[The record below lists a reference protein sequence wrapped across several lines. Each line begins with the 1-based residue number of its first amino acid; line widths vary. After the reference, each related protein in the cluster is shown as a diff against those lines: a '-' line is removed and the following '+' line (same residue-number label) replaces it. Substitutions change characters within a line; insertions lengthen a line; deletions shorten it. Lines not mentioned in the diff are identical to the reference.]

1 MMSSPQN
8 NRAKRGRAAPSE
20 KAGVQSVGKALSIL
34 ELFGED
40 QPSMS
45 ISQVAAGTGLN
56 RATTYRFCQTLLGL
70 GYLEDVGK
78 GELRPGLKAISL
90 ARAAL
95 SSRELPELAVPYLRD
110 LQSKTDETVNMAL
123 LDGDE
128 VVYVAR
134 LLSDH
139 LLALRLFVGSRLS
152 AVGSSLGR
160 AMIAFLPDDQIDAM
174 IARAD
179 LKETTAKTITDPE
192 KLRAELR
199 KIRSRGYAVN
209 DQEVAIGVTGIAAP
223 VFGISGRPLAAINL
237 SISHPVRANVLEEE
251 LVPKVLETAR
261 SISDLATRLALDA
274 V

>member
-1 MMSSPQN
+1 MAKSSESTDGSPK
-8 NRAKRGRAAPSE
+8 RKAEAKV
-20 KAGVQSVGKALSIL
+20 GVQSVGKALAIL
-34 ELFGED
+34 ELFNED
-40 QPSMS
+40 HPAMS
-45 ISQVAAGTGLN
+45 ISEIATGTGLN
-56 RATTYRFCQTLLGL
+56 RATTYRFCQTLLAL
-70 GYLEDVGK
+70 GYLEEMGK
-78 GELRPGLKAISL
+78 SELRPGLKAISL

-110 LQSKTDETVNMAL
+110 LQSHTHETVNMAL

-160 AMIAFLPDDQIDAM
+160 AMVAFLPDDEIDAL
-174 IARAD
+174 IAGAE
-179 LKETTAKTITDPE
+179 LQGTTQRSITEPD

-209 DQEVAIGVTGIAAP
+209 DQELVIGVTGVAAP
-223 VFGISGRPLAAINL
+223 VFGMSGKPLAAINL
-237 SISHPVRANVLEEE
+237 SISRPVKATEVHDVLAP
-251 LVPKVLETAR
+251 LVLQTAR
-261 SISDLATRLALDA
+261 SISDLATRLALDS

>member
-1 MMSSPQN
+1 M
-8 NRAKRGRAAPSE
+8 AKAKNTTPVRSANKPEG
-20 KAGVQSVGKALSIL
+20 KVGVQSVGKALAIL

-40 QPSMS
+40 NPAMS
-45 ISQVAAGTGLN
+45 ISEIAAGTGLN
-56 RATTYRFCQTLLGL
+56 RATAYRFCQTLLSL
-70 GYLEDVGK
+70 GYLEELGK

-95 SSRELPELAVPYLRD
+95 GSRELPELAVPYLRD
-110 LQSKTDETVNMAL
+110 LQSQTHETVNMAL

-152 AVGSSLGR
+152 AIGSSLGR
-160 AMIAFLPDDQIDAM
+160 AMVAFLPDEEIDAM
-174 IARAD
+174 LARSK
-179 LKETTAKTITDPE
+179 LESTTQRSITDPE

-209 DQEVAIGVTGIAAP
+209 DQELVIGVTGVAAP
-223 VFGISGRPLAAINL
+223 VFGLSGRPLAAINL
-237 SISHPVRANVLEEE
+237 SISHPVKASEIHDELAPLVLQ
-251 LVPKVLETAR
+251 TAR
-261 SISDLATRLALDA
+261 SISDLATRLALDS

>member
-1 MMSSPQN
+1 MAKSSETKGPSS
-8 NRAKRGRAAPSE
+8 RRGTEAKV
-20 KAGVQSVGKALSIL
+20 GVQSVGKALAVL
-34 ELFGED
+34 ELFNED
-40 QPSMS
+40 HPAMS
-45 ISQVAAGTGLN
+45 ISEIAAGTGLN
-56 RATTYRFCQTLLGL
+56 RATTYRFCQTLLAL
-70 GYLEDVGK
+70 GYLEEMGN

-110 LQSKTDETVNMAL
+110 LQSHTHETVNMAL

-160 AMIAFLPDDQIDAM
+160 AMVAFLPDEEIDAL
-174 IARAD
+174 IAGAK
-179 LKETTAKTITDPE
+179 LQSTTQRSITDPD

-209 DQEVAIGVTGIAAP
+209 DQELVIGVTGVAAP
-223 VFGISGRPLAAINL
+223 VFGLSGKPLAAINL
-237 SISHPVRANVLEEE
+237 SISRPVKSTEVHEE
-251 LVPKVLETAR
+251 LAPMVLQTAR
-261 SISDLATRLALDA
+261 SISDLATRLALDS